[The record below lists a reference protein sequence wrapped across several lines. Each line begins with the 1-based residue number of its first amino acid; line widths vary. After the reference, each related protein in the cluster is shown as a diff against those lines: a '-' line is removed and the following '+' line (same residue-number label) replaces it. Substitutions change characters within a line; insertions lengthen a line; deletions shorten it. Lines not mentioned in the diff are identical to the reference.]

1 MCERLENNICQEQT
15 MKVKKMPVFQE
26 RNHLALHPLLHK
38 SGVHHKQDV
47 DVARM
52 RERRATKQRLKK
64 NLWEDS

>member
-1 MCERLENNICQEQT
+1 
-15 MKVKKMPVFQE
+15 MKVKKMPMFQE
-26 RNHLALHPLLHK
+26 RNYLALNPLLHK

-52 RERRATKQRLKK
+52 RERRATKQRLKQ